1 MLLTNDLMILVAL
14 GAACGL
20 YAFVAFCIQ
29 KLSVNKKEQMLS
41 KYSELRRQSLT
52 LQEVVSNYLLADDAD
67 KKLLSGELT
76 CADLY
81 RQLKSNH
88 VYNLSDKY
96 LSKVKKSNN
105 LLFLNKAE
113 RKLYEQEERLN
124 NAQRLISSVSR

>member
-1 MLLTNDLMILVAL
+1 
-14 GAACGL
+14 
-20 YAFVAFCIQ
+20 
-29 KLSVNKKEQMLS
+29 MLS

-67 KKLLSGELT
+67 KRLLSGELT

-105 LLFLNKAE
+105 LLFLNRAE

-124 NAQRLISSVSR
+124 NAQRLISSASR